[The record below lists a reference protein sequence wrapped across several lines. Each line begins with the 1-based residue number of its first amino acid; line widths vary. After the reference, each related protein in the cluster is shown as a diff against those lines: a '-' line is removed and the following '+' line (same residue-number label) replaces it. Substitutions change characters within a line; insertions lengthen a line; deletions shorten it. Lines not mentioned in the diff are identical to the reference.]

1 VHGETV
7 RFASIDQQRTDLDP
21 EKSVIEEVAGQNE
34 HVSVGDRTLRIE
46 GFLEQF
52 LFPGAMK
59 YAKVGLLS
67 GGEKNRVLL
76 AKLLCQGGNVILLDE
91 PTNDLDLAS
100 LRTLEEALVAF
111 AGSVIVVSHDR
122 WFLDRVATRILY
134 LDGSGGVRRHE
145 GDLSSL
151 LEKLADERA
160 AGDSDATTSRSST
173 KASSKKPER
182 SSAGRNRTDSSR
194 ASAAGADGR
203 DTAERANSS
212 DPSASSSDASPL
224 RATKKK
230 PLAPWHQREYD
241 ALPEKISTAEAEL
254 ETLDAKLADASL
266 YSGPRAELERVN
278 GRRAELTAE
287 IAALYARWEELE
299 SQSA

>member
-21 EKSVIEEVAGQNE
+21 EKTVIEEVAGQNE
-34 HVSVGDRTLRIE
+34 HVAVGDRTVRIE

-52 LFPGAMK
+52 LFPGPMK

-122 WFLDRVATRILY
+122 WFLDRVATRIVY
-134 LDGSGGVRRHE
+134 LDGSGKARRHE

-151 LEKLADERA
+151 LDKLNAEKLLGEKEATAAKNAAASKSAQRQVDSNEKNSADSGEKRPA
-160 AGDSDATTSRSST
+160 R
-173 KASSKKPER
+173 
-182 SSAGRNRTDSSR
+182 
-194 ASAAGADGR
+194 
-203 DTAERANSS
+203 
-212 DPSASSSDASPL
+212 
-224 RATKKK
+224 KK

-241 ALPEKISTAEAEL
+241 TLPEKISTAESEL
-254 ETLDAKLADASL
+254 ESLDAKLADPSI
-266 YSGPRAELERVN
+266 YSGPKSELERVN
-278 GRRAELTAE
+278 ARRSVLNAE
-287 IAALYARWEELE
+287 IATLYARWEELE
-299 SQSA
+299 TLQS